1 MDSGQLFLPASH
13 SGLQLL
19 YKHYFIGVTEGNLV
33 LPMKDFLHFLQ
44 IYTDY
49 ELAPFIKALSSVR
62 RIDWL
67 YCDEVENSLHP
78 LMQGEMARWL
88 IRMVNAGMHLIISS
102 HGDTMT
108 SRLNMLMYGKE
119 VRNRKQEID
128 RQYHTIPNQ
137 RS

>member
-1 MDSGQLFLPASH
+1 M
-13 SGLQLL
+13 
-19 YKHYFIGVTEGNLV
+19 
-33 LPMKDFLHFLQ
+33 
-44 IYTDY
+44 
-49 ELAPFIKALSSVR
+49 R

-78 LMQGEMARWL
+78 LMQGEMARCL